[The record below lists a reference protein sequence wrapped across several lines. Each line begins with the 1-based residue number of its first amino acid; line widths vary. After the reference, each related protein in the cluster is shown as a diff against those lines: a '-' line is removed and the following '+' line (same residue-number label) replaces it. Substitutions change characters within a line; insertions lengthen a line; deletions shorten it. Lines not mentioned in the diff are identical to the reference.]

1 MIDKKLESNI
11 KKTKEFM
18 EIWAKFHGIFKNTI
32 SENHVDSLIEEEFLS
47 TKTLVSS
54 RYEDLMDSLGMKPL
68 KRFISSPSIYDV
80 LSIKGLSIMSDE
92 KINEVKNNWDE
103 SDKFLKSLLSRLE
116 RKKRRIEGFNK
127 FYLSLKRRIA
137 GKERK

>member
-1 MIDKKLESNI
+1 MTNSNCQLQPDKILYRLIDL
-11 KKTKEFM
+11 
-18 EIWAKFHGIFKNTI
+18 
-32 SENHVDSLIEEEFLS
+32 
-47 TKTLVSS
+47 
-54 RYEDLMDSLGMKPL
+54 
-68 KRFISSPSIYDV
+68 
-80 LSIKGLSIMSDE
+80 MSDE